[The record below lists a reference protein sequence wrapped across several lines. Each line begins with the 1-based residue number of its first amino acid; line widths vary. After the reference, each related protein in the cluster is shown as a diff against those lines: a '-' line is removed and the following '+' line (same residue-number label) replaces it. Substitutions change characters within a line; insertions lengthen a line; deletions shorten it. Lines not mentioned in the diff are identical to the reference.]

1 MRVLQAVIR
10 DGLFFVQTHIEQPP
24 RKSYLRDLAADLQ
37 ELPQWVRSHGFGT
50 ALCAIQADNPR
61 LADFVTRRGFSYL
74 RDYAHLKIFIRYV

>member
-1 MRVLQAVIR
+1 MQVLQAVIR

-24 RKSYLRDLAADLQ
+24 RKSYLRDLAADLR
-37 ELPQWVRSHGFGT
+37 ELPQWVRSHGFDK

-61 LADFVTRRGFSYL
+61 MVDFVTRRGFSFL